1 MRLGF
6 PVGLLFLAL
15 SASCVTINVYFPS
28 AEAAE
33 AADVI
38 LERVYGGDNE
48 PVSEWGPATPDADEA
63 GFLVAGLGRVL
74 DFLVP
79 PAHAQDFNI
88 STPTSERLQ
97 ANLRKRVD
105 QLRPFYES
113 GAIGTS
119 KDATVAIRDRNLIPL
134 ADRNRVLKLVE
145 EQSKDWNALFAEI
158 AKANGNPDWVE
169 DIRKTFYE
177 RNVAQLSSGWWYQT
191 PDGGWNQK

>member
-1 MRLGF
+1 MRLAL
-6 PVGLLFLAL
+6 PVGMLFFAL

-38 LERVYGGDNE
+38 LERVYGEDGE
-48 PVSEWGPATPDADEA
+48 PVGERSPATSQDHQP
-63 GFLVAGLGRVL
+63 GFLVAGLGLVL

-97 ANLRKRVD
+97 ENLRKRVD
-105 QLRPFYES
+105 QLRPFYQS

-145 EQSKDWNALFAEI
+145 EQSKDWNALYAEI
-158 AKANGNPDWVE
+158 AKANGNPDWVG
-169 DIRKTFYE
+169 DIRKTFYD
-177 RNVAQLSSGWWYQT
+177 RNVAQLSGGWWYQT
-191 PDGGWNQK
+191 AGGDWKQK

>member
-1 MRLGF
+1 MRLAL
-6 PVGLLFLAL
+6 PLGLLGFAL

-38 LERVYGGDNE
+38 LERVYGEDDQAGAE
-48 PVSEWGPATPDADEA
+48 QGALPPAQDRSGMLAV
-63 GFLVAGLGRVL
+63 VALRVL

-79 PAHAQDFNI
+79 PAQAQDFNI
-88 STPTSERLQ
+88 STPASERLQ
-97 ANLRKRVD
+97 ASLRQRVD

-134 ADRNRVLKLVE
+134 PDRNRVLKLVE
-145 EQSKDWNALFAEI
+145 EQSRDWNALYAEI
-158 AKANGNPDWVE
+158 ARANGNPDWVN

-177 RNVAQLSSGWWYQT
+177 RNVAQLSKGWWYQK
-191 PDGGWNQK
+191 PDGSWSQR

>member
-1 MRLGF
+1 MRLAL
-6 PVGLLFLAL
+6 PLGLLFFAL

-38 LERVYGGDNE
+38 LERVYGEDGE
-48 PVSEWGPATPDADEA
+48 PVSGLSPSAAHSYRPGVLLT
-63 GFLVAGLGRVL
+63 GLGHVL
-74 DFLVP
+74 NFLVP
-79 PAHAQDFNI
+79 PAQAQDFNI

-158 AKANGNPDWVE
+158 AKANGNPDWVD

-191 PDGGWNQK
+191 PGGGWNQK

>member
-1 MRLGF
+1 MRLAR
-6 PVGLLFLAL
+6 PLGLLCFAL

-38 LERVYGGDNE
+38 LERVYGEDEQAGNKQSAL
-48 PVSEWGPATPDADEA
+48 PPAAKQP
-63 GFLVAGLGRVL
+63 GLVARAALRIL
-74 DFLVP
+74 DVIVP
-79 PAHAQDFNI
+79 PAQAQDFNI

-97 ANLRKRVD
+97 ASLRKRVD

-119 KDATVAIRDRNLIPL
+119 KDAAVAIRDRNLIPL

-145 EQSKDWNALFAEI
+145 EQNRDWNALYAEI
-158 AKANGNPDWVE
+158 ARANGNPVWVD
-169 DIRKTFYE
+169 DIRRTFYE
-177 RNVAQLSSGWWYQT
+177 RNVAQLTQGWWYQQ
-191 PDGGWNQK
+191 PDGSWRQK

>member
-1 MRLGF
+1 MRLAL
-6 PVGLLFLAL
+6 PVGLLFFAL
-15 SASCVTINVYFPS
+15 TASCVTINVYFPS

-38 LERVYGGDNE
+38 LERVYGEEGE
-48 PVSEWGPATPDADEA
+48 PVSELAPATQQLYEPGILLAS
-63 GFLVAGLGRVL
+63 LGHVL

-145 EQSKDWNALFAEI
+145 EQSKDWNALYAEI
-158 AKANGNPDWVE
+158 AKANGNPDWVG
-169 DIRKTFYE
+169 DIRQTFYE

-191 PDGGWNQK
+191 PDGGWKQK

>member
-1 MRLGF
+1 MRLAL
-6 PVGLLFLAL
+6 PLGLLFFAF

-38 LERVYGGDNE
+38 LERVYGEEDQSGNAQSALPPAAAE
-48 PVSEWGPATPDADEA
+48 PGVTA
-63 GFLVAGLGRVL
+63 LVAMRVL

-79 PAHAQDFNI
+79 AAQAQDFNI

-97 ANLRKRVD
+97 ASLKKRVD

-119 KDATVAIRDRNLIPL
+119 KDAAVAIRDRNLIPL
-134 ADRNRVLKLVE
+134 PDRNRVLKLVE
-145 EQSKDWNALFAEI
+145 EQSRDWNALYAEI
-158 AKANGNPDWVE
+158 ARANGNPDWTD

-177 RNVAQLSSGWWYQT
+177 RNVAQLSKGWWYEQ
-191 PDGGWNQK
+191 PDGSWKQK